1 MIDKLGE
8 VPFHRKVEAVSGVFH
23 RCDDLGVVALEDVHS
38 LDADE
43 KISDHEA
50 SVTCRRTGNHCA
62 NLECGKRCSADD
74 PQENQNQ
81 RWKLVAVS
89 CA

>member
-1 MIDKLGE
+1 MIPCMCMIDKLDE

-50 SVTCRRTGNHCA
+50 SVTCR
-62 NLECGKRCSADD
+62 
-74 PQENQNQ
+74 
-81 RWKLVAVS
+81 
-89 CA
+89 